1 MIRSLNGIAYR
12 FLKNNKFVIASSI
25 FSIMVSVCLI
35 VSMFMFVS
43 NAEKSMKDGIK
54 ELYGEMDI
62 TVGLK
67 ADSDAKFDVQNL
79 KKISLLNQIPED
91 KKATMSEA
99 LLPVRIWIFHRM
111 YCIWQDWAS
120 NRYLLSP

>member
-1 MIRSLNGIAYR
+1 
-12 FLKNNKFVIASSI
+12 
-25 FSIMVSVCLI
+25 
-35 VSMFMFVS
+35 MFVS